1 MPTSNDPR
9 APLPEPVRQALAQG
23 HMIEAIKLLRATG
36 LGLKEAK
43 DLIDIHQMGGDVPP
57 SFDSTMP
64 AGTLSPNV
72 IDAIRRGDQVDAIRL
87 LRDQTGMGLKE
98 AKDTVEAY
106 ELAHPAPAKASPGE
120 ARQSGGKGLRWL
132 AALVIAAI
140 AAYYLF
146 RRFG

>member
-1 MPTSNDPR
+1 MATSNDSR
-9 APLPEPVRQALAQG
+9 APLPEPVLQALARG
-23 HMIEAIKLLRATG
+23 NMIEAIKLLRATG

-72 IDAIRRGDQVDAIRL
+72 IDAIRRGNKIDAIRL

-98 AKDTVEAY
+98 AKDAVEGY
-106 ELAHPAPAKASPGE
+106 ELAHPAPASTSPGE
-120 ARQSGGKGLRWL
+120 MQQSGGSGLRWIALL
-132 AALVIAAI
+132 AVAAI
-140 AAYYLF
+140 VAYFLF